1 MSGCATCG
9 EPLPPRKGEG
19 RPRVHCEA
27 CRPSKRTRKQ
37 IAEVR
42 AVASTQSAPAAPDSS
57 GVYGATLSELNAAG
71 RADTAKG
78 RACLLLAERLD
89 ERVDTAA
96 GAAAAVKQLRE
107 SLDDALAGATVVA
120 DPVDELRRRR
130 EAKFA

>member
-9 EPLPPRKGEG
+9 EPLPPRKGAG

-27 CRPSKRTRKQ
+27 CRPSKRTRKR

-42 AVASTQSAPAAPDSS
+42 AVTSTQSAPAVSNSA
-57 GVYGATLSELNAAG
+57 GVYAATLSELNAAG

-89 ERVDTAA
+89 ERADTAA

-107 SLDDALAGATVVA
+107 SLDDALAGATVAA